1 MIYIN
6 YKVLIVTG
14 LIIFSFINNILLGF
28 ENLRSINEETEV
40 ECFFVNVNP
49 QISLE
54 KPIVSHLKV
63 IYKYTIFYFS
73 NMIHI
78 SSGRTSPVF
87 PVFQSE
93 SHSPGQSGSP

>member
-1 MIYIN
+1 VIYIN

-28 ENLRSINEETEV
+28 ENLRSINEETEI

-63 IYKYTIFYFS
+63 IYKYTIFYLFFYD
-73 NMIHI
+73 I
-78 SSGRTSPVF
+78 SDPSSVIKIMNYY
-87 PVFQSE
+87 
-93 SHSPGQSGSP
+93 

>member
-54 KPIVSHLKV
+54 KPFSSHLKV
-63 IYKYTIFYFS
+63 IYKYTIFYLFFYD
-73 NMIHI
+73 I
-78 SSGRTSPVF
+78 SDPSSVIKIMNYY
-87 PVFQSE
+87 
-93 SHSPGQSGSP
+93 